1 VAAPRRGLSYG
12 KGNNSK
18 MKANIK
24 NRLRKKDIF
33 TIPNMLSFFRILLI
47 PLIVILYVNE
57 YRYAA
62 VGVIVLSAL
71 TDIVDGWIARTF
83 HMISDFGKFLD
94 PVADKLTQMVMLSCL
109 VLRYPWAISL
119 VALLI
124 IKELFQFVCGFIAFK
139 RTDVMNSAKWFGKVN
154 TVILYTSMIIL
165 FLLPEIPEIIATVI
179 LTVCGVTMLLSMF
192 LYGRFFRQMIIEA
205 NEQGDKKDEV

>member
-1 VAAPRRGLSYG
+1 
-12 KGNNSK
+12 

>member
-1 VAAPRRGLSYG
+1 
-12 KGNNSK
+12 

-57 YRYAA
+57 YRYAS

-154 TVILYTSMIIL
+154 TAVLYASMIL
-165 FLLPEIPEIIATVI
+165 LYLLPDIPEMIAGII

-192 LYGRFFRQMIIEA
+192 LYGRFFRQVLLVA
-205 NEQGDKKDEV
+205 NDGVTKENEL